1 MKCTVR
7 RDTMIENA
15 LRYSHT
21 LLKNTV
27 VRGDKVI
34 DATVGNGGDTILLA
48 TLVGQTGTVYGFDI
62 QEQAIQTTKEKL
74 MLTGLSEQVELYQQG
89 HETVA
94 DIVPEKTEIA
104 AAIFNLG
111 YMPKGD
117 KSIITQGKTTIQA
130 LNEILLR
137 LRKSGLVLIVV
148 YYGHEGGKTEKEAV
162 LTFAE
167 QLPQES
173 FNVLQYNF
181 INQRNT
187 PPFLLAIEKK

>member
-1 MKCTVR
+1 
-7 RDTMIENA
+7 MIENA

-21 LLKNTV
+21 LLKSTV

-34 DATVGNGGDTILLA
+34 DATVGNGGDTVLLA

-62 QEQAIQTTKEKL
+62 QEQAIQITKEKL

-94 DIVPEKTEIA
+94 DIVPEKAEIA

-111 YMPKGD
+111 YLPKGD
-117 KSIITQGKTTIQA
+117 KSITTQGKTTIQA

-137 LRKSGLVLIVV
+137 LRKSGLVVIVV
-148 YYGHEGGKTEKEAV
+148 YYGHKGGKTEKEAV
-162 LTFAE
+162 VTFAE

-173 FNVLQYNF
+173 FNVLQYSF

-187 PPFLLAIEKK
+187 PPFLLVIEKK